1 MQLPWDEVPSNLRP
15 YRLITDLVRRV
26 IYVTTVNMHVEAGAG
41 AQRRTMLRE
50 ELCNQFQ
57 GRNLILSSAH
67 RSTENS
73 PAHDSGLPLGLTL
86 RTRDR
91 ERFLELFQPAEE
103 IDVAAKAKI
112 YLHVLR
118 ADTGDFDLQP
128 LFDSVVDSSISYALS
143 RSAAKKYY
151 EDPRAST
158 ITKVRSKFRFPE
170 LKSGEG
176 GEVLLYS
183 FLECHL
189 NAPKLLSKLELKT
202 SGDDYVKA
210 ADGVHF
216 RRSGPSTVEI
226 IFGESKM
233 HGDTT
238 GKPGDSVRTAIYD
251 AFLSMAKLRDD
262 RFNTDK
268 WLVEGNILKEAY
280 DADTVDLLADLL
292 VPTSG
297 TNQSSR
303 NSFGVFI
310 GYEIDT
316 TSWPSIDLE
325 IDEID
330 QKINDTARSLVNAR
344 VEYIR
349 DRITEHGL
357 GSHDFHF
364 YFVPF
369 LKSNRKNTTFGVAQ
383 VRENLAKEL
392 SGKESRHEDE

>member
-1 MQLPWDEVPSNLRP
+1 MSSSHHSMESELPPN
-15 YRLITDLVRRV
+15 TD
-26 IYVTTVNMHVEAGAG
+26 
-41 AQRRTMLRE
+41 
-50 ELCNQFQ
+50 
-57 GRNLILSSAH
+57 
-67 RSTENS
+67 
-73 PAHDSGLPLGLTL
+73 LPLGLTL
-86 RTRDR
+86 RPQDR
-91 ERFLELFQPAEE
+91 KRFVALFQPVEKIE
-103 IDVAAKAKI
+103 VAAKAKI

-118 ADTGDFDLQP
+118 ADSGDFDLQA

-143 RSAAKKYY
+143 RSAAKRYF

-216 RRSGPSTVEI
+216 RQGESGALEV

-233 HGDTT
+233 HGDSAVQA
-238 GKPGDSVRTAIYD
+238 GDSVRTALYD
-251 AFLSMAKLRDD
+251 AFSSMAKLRDNS
-262 RFNTDK
+262 FNTDK
-268 WLVEGNILKEAY
+268 WLIEGNILKEAY
-280 DADTVDLLADLL
+280 DAEIVDLLADLL
-292 VPTSG
+292 VPKSG
-297 TNQSSR
+297 SAHSMR

-316 TSWPSIDLE
+316 TSWPMIDLTTE
-325 IDEID
+325 QIE
-330 QKINDTARSLVNAR
+330 KRINDNAR
-344 VEYIR
+344 ELVVERIDYIR
-349 DRITEHGL
+349 DRMTEHGL
-357 GSHDFHF
+357 GAHDFHF

-369 LKSNRKNTTFGVAQ
+369 LKSVRKNDTFGVAQ
-383 VRENLAKEL
+383 VREGLAKEL
-392 SGKESRHEDE
+392 SGKESRHEGE